1 MSENY
6 VLASAELDNGDMLD
20 GEACRNLLSL
30 KVVDIDKLDSIKSSD
45 LLDIYTNRLIEEL
58 HEEVKERNTAVYM
71 DKKDLL
77 ERQYKDKVTEY
88 EMKEDAISSK
98 IREKERQEKQA
109 PTNDDK
115 LRIAGEI
122 QALRKKRRTLQ
133 KERLDLEDTME
144 DEIHD
149 KISAAQQAGEGEV
162 KQERLFEVRF
172 SIS

>member
-45 LLDIYTNRLIEEL
+45 LLDIYTNRLIDEL

-98 IREKERQEKQA
+98 FAKKSAKKNKHRPMPISSVSLARYKR
-109 PTNDDK
+109 
-115 LRIAGEI
+115 LC
-122 QALRKKRRTLQ
+122 KKRRTLQ

-144 DEIHD
+144 DDIFD
-149 KISAAQQAGEGEV
+149 KISAAQQASEGEV
-162 KQERLFEVRF
+162 RQERLFEIRF
-172 SIS
+172 AIA

>member
-45 LLDIYTNRLIEEL
+45 LLDIYANRLIEEL

-88 EMKEDAISSK
+88 EMKEDVISSK
-98 IREKERQEKQA
+98 IREKERLEKQA
-109 PTNDDK
+109 PTNAEK

-122 QALRKKRRTLQ
+122 QALRKKRRALQ
-133 KERLDLEDTME
+133 HERLNLEDSME
-144 DEIHD
+144 DDIYD
-149 KISAAQQAGEGEV
+149 KISAAQQASEGEV
-162 KQERLFEVRF
+162 AQQRLFEIYF
-172 SIS
+172 SIE

>member
-1 MSENY
+1 
-6 VLASAELDNGDMLD
+6 
-20 GEACRNLLSL
+20 
-30 KVVDIDKLDSIKSSD
+30 
-45 LLDIYTNRLIEEL
+45 
-58 HEEVKERNTAVYM
+58 M

-109 PTNDDK
+109 PTNADK

-149 KISAAQQAGEGEV
+149 KISAAQQASEGEV

>member
-58 HEEVKERNTAVYM
+58 HEEVKERNTNTHLE
-71 DKKDLL
+71 KRDLL
-77 ERQYKDKVTEY
+77 ERQFKDKVIEY
-88 EMKEDAISSK
+88 EMKEDAIAARV
-98 IREKERQEKQA
+98 REKERLEKQA
-109 PTNDDK
+109 PTNADK

-122 QALRKKRRTLQ
+122 QALRKKRRALQ
-133 KERLDLEDTME
+133 KERLDLEDSME
-144 DEIHD
+144 DEIYD
-149 KISAAQQAGEGEV
+149 KISAAQQASEGEV
-162 KQERLFEVRF
+162 EQERLFEVRF
-172 SIS
+172 SVS

>member
-1 MSENY
+1 
-6 VLASAELDNGDMLD
+6 MLND
-20 GEACRNLLSL
+20 GQIRAKAPQPGQVRLEAR
-30 KVVDIDKLDSIKSSD
+30 DQDKI
-45 LLDIYTNRLIEEL
+45 R
-58 HEEVKERNTAVYM
+58 EEVKERNTAVYM

-109 PTNDDK
+109 PTNADK

-149 KISAAQQAGEGEV
+149 KISAAQQASEGEV

>member
-1 MSENY
+1 
-6 VLASAELDNGDMLD
+6 
-20 GEACRNLLSL
+20 
-30 KVVDIDKLDSIKSSD
+30 
-45 LLDIYTNRLIEEL
+45 
-58 HEEVKERNTAVYM
+58 M

-88 EMKEDAISSK
+88 EIKEDALSSK

-109 PTNDDK
+109 PTNADK

-122 QALRKKRRTLQ
+122 QSLRKKRRALQ

-149 KISAAQQAGEGEV
+149 KISAAQQASEGEV
-162 KQERLFEVRF
+162 EQEKLFEINF
-172 SIS
+172 TID

>member
-6 VLASAELDNGDMLD
+6 VLASAELDNGEMLD
-20 GEACRNLLSL
+20 GEVCRNLLAL
-30 KVVDIDKLDSIKSSD
+30 KVTNVELLENIQPSD

-58 HEEVKERNTAVYM
+58 HSEVKERNTSTYLE
-71 DKKDLL
+71 KKDLL

-109 PTNDDK
+109 PTNADK

-122 QALRKKRRTLQ
+122 QALRKKRRALQ
-133 KERLDLEDTME
+133 KERLDLEDSME
-144 DEIHD
+144 DDIYD
-149 KISAAQQAGEGEV
+149 KISAAQQASEGEIET
-162 KQERLFEVRF
+162 ERLFTIEF
-172 SIS
+172 LIS